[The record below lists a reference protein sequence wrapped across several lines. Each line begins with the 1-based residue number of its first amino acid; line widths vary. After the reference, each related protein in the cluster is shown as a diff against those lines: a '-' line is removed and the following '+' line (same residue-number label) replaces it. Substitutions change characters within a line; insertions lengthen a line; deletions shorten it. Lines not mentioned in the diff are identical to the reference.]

1 MTHDPQNKQ
10 ILDFGVHGESKIYT
24 DLITISTSYN
34 LLALGRTKY
43 FSLKKAP
50 SDYVKTAKPNKL
62 RFHFY

>member
-1 MTHDPQNKQ
+1 MNLNMTHDPQNKQ

-43 FSLKKAP
+43 FFKKKHLLTMLKLQNQT
-50 SDYVKTAKPNKL
+50 S
-62 RFHFY
+62 